1 MILPI
6 LSYGNSILK
15 NKSVEIDSSYPNLDK
30 LINDMWETM
39 YNAEGVGLAAPQI
52 GKQIRLFIID
62 AAPFF
67 DESDIT
73 DFELK
78 NMKRVFINPSIK
90 LIDDK
95 TCSFNEGCLSIP
107 DIREDIERQDLI
119 KINFFDEKFNYHSLK
134 FNGILAR
141 VILHEYDHIEGILF
155 TDKISKF
162 KRTLIQKKLNKIS
175 SGNIDVKYPMKFS
188 KK

>member
-67 DESDIT
+67 DEPDIT

-78 NMKRVFINPSIK
+78 NIKRVFINPSIK
-90 LIDDK
+90 LL
-95 TCSFNEGCLSIP
+95 FGEGS
-107 DIREDIERQDLI
+107 
-119 KINFFDEKFNYHSLK
+119 
-134 FNGILAR
+134 
-141 VILHEYDHIEGILF
+141 
-155 TDKISKF
+155 
-162 KRTLIQKKLNKIS
+162 
-175 SGNIDVKYPMKFS
+175 
-188 KK
+188 